1 MALQGLDELK
11 ANLRRVDNWTNPAI
25 KRALEDAAGNTI
37 NHIKTKQEHLWGKSL
52 DKKTVKAHPHKD
64 FYVWTQ
70 KLLNSIHRSKVVV
83 LINGAEIEIIAGGPQ
98 VDYAAG
104 VELGGPN
111 RRAFPFLIP
120 GLEDTQGENIRIM
133 ANELSRV
140 FG

>member
-11 ANLRRVDNWTNPAI
+11 ANLRRVDSWTNPAI

-37 NHIKTKQEHLWGKSL
+37 NHIKTKQEHIRGKSL
-52 DKKTVKAHPHKD
+52 DKKTVKAHPHKG
-64 FYVWTQ
+64 FYVWS

-83 LINGAEIEIIAGGPQ
+83 LINGAEIEIIAGGGV
-98 VDYAAG
+98 VDYAPL

-111 RRAFPFLIP
+111 RRAFPFLMP
-120 GLEDTQGENIRIM
+120 GLEDTQGENVRIM
-133 ANELSRV
+133 ANEISKV